1 MKEDTWIG
9 SRPDLDAVVKESLC
23 EALSQP
29 RPQAQEVLGAEAEP
43 ACFQDS
49 VCLEGFPGG
58 SDGKESAW
66 NVEDPGSIP
75 GSGRCPGEEN
85 GYLLQDSCLENP
97 MDRGAQRGAHR
108 GRRERYGVTQ
118 ESAHLRPVGLEGV

>member
-58 SDGKESAW
+58 SDGKASAW

-75 GSGRCPGEEN
+75 GSGRCPGEGN
-85 GYLLQDSCLENP
+85 GYPFQYSCLAEEP
-97 MDRGAQRGAHR
+97 G
-108 GRRERYGVTQ
+108 
-118 ESAHLRPVGLEGV
+118 GL